1 MVQLRKGQVRQEAA
15 KAMIAAGADGG
26 LRLKLEKATAAAEAA
41 TAAVAA
47 AEAALA
53 AEGAPKAIAVPAA
66 SEPTDA
72 GPSAVA
78 DEEGAAAATLAMRD
92 AAAAALKRELA
103 AGRSKEEAKEIAR
116 AEGKAAWKL
125 ATKEAKGKRAT
136 ASTATSVGP
145 PAEAAMTLA
154 PPPDSKTPPAVAAL
168 PAALAA
174 LAVQPAPS
182 AGAAT
187 SGSGVR
193 VGAFSSQPS
202 LSAAE
207 VLQRARE
214 QESEMYERL
223 ERLRHE
229 SGTLKKRTH
238 VRGGDGRM

>member
-103 AGRSKEEAKEIAR
+103 AGRSKE
-116 AEGKAAWKL
+116 GKAGHCL
-125 ATKEAKGKRAT
+125 DRHVSRA
-136 ASTATSVGP
+136 ACRSGHDARTATRLEDTTGRGRPPGGARGARRSASSIGRCSDERLGRTGWSILQ
-145 PAEAAMTLA
+145 PAE
-154 PPPDSKTPPAVAAL
+154 S
-168 PAALAA
+168 
-174 LAVQPAPS
+174 QRGR
-182 AGAAT
+182 GAA
-187 SGSGVR
+187 
-193 VGAFSSQPS
+193 A
-202 LSAAE
+202 SA
-207 VLQRARE
+207 
-214 QESEMYERL
+214 
-223 ERLRHE
+223 
-229 SGTLKKRTH
+229 
-238 VRGGDGRM
+238 

>member
-15 KAMIAAGADGG
+15 KAIAAGAGDSG
-26 LRLKLEKATAAAEAA
+26 LRLKLEKAAAAAEAA

-53 AEGAPKAIAVPAA
+53 AESAPKAIAVPAT
-66 SEPTDA
+66 SEPADV
-72 GPSAVA
+72 GPSVA
-78 DEEGAAAATLAMRD
+78 ADDEGAAAATVAMRE

-145 PAEAAMTLA
+145 PSEAATTLP
-154 PPPDSKTPPAVAAL
+154 PPPDSKPPPAVAVL

-174 LAVQPAPS
+174 LAVQPAQS
-182 AGAAT
+182 VGAAT
-187 SGSGVR
+187 SGSGAR

-229 SGTLKKRTH
+229 SETLKKRTH